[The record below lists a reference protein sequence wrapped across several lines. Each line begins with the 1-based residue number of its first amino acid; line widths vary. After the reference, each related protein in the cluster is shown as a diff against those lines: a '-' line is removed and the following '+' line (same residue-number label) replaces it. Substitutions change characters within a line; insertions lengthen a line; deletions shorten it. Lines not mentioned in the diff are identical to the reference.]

1 MNDIIFNILN
11 LEEYYLLKDFGN
23 LELIINLKRYNDFND
38 LNEKIRLSYLNGSK
52 SKEIMVNK
60 NALKQLFLLI
70 RIYFNNFYINMIID
84 KKLQYNE
91 NDLLNYINTNRDI
104 MPVIKINF
112 KPKEFPFTNYI
123 LKEKNKSNQD
133 TDIDK
138 VYIIEK
144 VNNAS
149 NMNNNNNINNLNK
162 INKLEKLLKE
172 EKSENVELNS
182 KINELETILNM
193 QIDKNS
199 QLSKKVKDLEAKLA
213 RYPFELL
220 EGEKIMSVIFYSA
233 GLNIHTSLICKNTDL
248 FMNLEIKLYEEFPNA
263 KRKNNY
269 FTVKGQMVDRYKS
282 LQENNIKENDVILLQ
297 ENLF

>member
-1 MNDIIFNILN
+1 MNDMIFNILN

-38 LNEKIRLSYLNGSK
+38 LNEKIRLCYLNGSK

-60 NALKQLFLLI
+60 NTLKQVFLLI

-84 KKLQYNE
+84 KKIQYNE
-91 NDLLNYINTNRDI
+91 NELLNYINTNRDI
-104 MPVIKINF
+104 IPVIKINF

-144 VNNAS
+144 ANNMS
-149 NMNNNNNINNLNK
+149 NMSNNNINDSNK

-172 EKSENVELNS
+172 EKSENVELNK

-199 QLSKKVKDLEAKLA
+199 QLSKKIKELEAKLS

-220 EGEKIMSVIFYSA
+220 EGEKIMSVMVHSVS
-233 GLNIHTSLICKNTDL
+233 LNIYTSLICKNTDL

-269 FTVKGQMVDRYKS
+269 FTVKGQLVDRYKS